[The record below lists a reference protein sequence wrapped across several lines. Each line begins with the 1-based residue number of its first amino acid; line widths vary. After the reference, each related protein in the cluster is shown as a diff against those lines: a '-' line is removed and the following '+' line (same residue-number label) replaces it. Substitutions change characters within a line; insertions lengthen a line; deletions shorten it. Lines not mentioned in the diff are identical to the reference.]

1 MEKERRRENKRGF
14 FRRHKITS
22 GALFLTGVWRAARWG
37 KNELKK
43 LPYQGPDN
51 RTYNSSSDNPD
62 EFEHE
67 RARPRSVS
75 AGAPSHEEIAEERV
89 TIPDDD
95 LSGLSD
101 SASLF
106 GPDGLKGIMKDHP
119 KSSG

>member
-1 MEKERRRENKRGF
+1 MGKEGSQEDRRSFVRK
-14 FRRHKITS
+14 HKITTGILLA
-22 GALFLTGVWRAARWG
+22 GAWRAARWW

-51 RTYNSSSDNPD
+51 RTYNSSSDNP
-62 EFEHE
+62 EKFEHE

-75 AGAPSHEEIAEERV
+75 DGAPSHEEIAEERV